1 MKLYELSNQMR
12 ELLEKYEV
20 AINYEPQK
28 NEQGEY
34 IDFDGNVIE
43 ESYLK
48 DFKQAM
54 IEAYATSL
62 ECIEID
68 FKEKAEAIG
77 CYVKELQIEANALK
91 EQEQIFK
98 QRREQKER
106 TINSLKEYILKEMKT
121 VNVPKIDRPQ
131 AFISIRN
138 NPESVQIINEKA
150 YTQWALKN
158 NKDLL
163 KFKPEISKTN
173 IKNAIKNGAEIP
185 YCSLDR
191 TLSLIIK

>member
-150 YTQWALKN
+150 YTQWALEN

-185 YCSLDR
+185 YCSLGR
-191 TLSLIIK
+191 TQSLIIK